1 MSSRLR
7 DNKAALLRVAS
18 SISFAPWQNSQG
30 ACVISSTLASGKCK
44 QPAVTTSGVELVC
57 PESAPVPSLVLF
69 TELGRVGAWFI
80 EDCMPQ
86 ISSVEGQYDTALFR
100 PTFRS
105 TMYVCCACRPPGCCI
120 IVGRWTFIPSIIA
133 ILHKLL
139 NGSQS
144 ILIITA
150 ILLVVPEISSK
161 RWTVAVCKLCF
172 KLLKVNDELLHGW
185 QLHRSRLGVS
195 SLQPRPHLF
204 SCCLAISFV
213 DSI

>member
-1 MSSRLR
+1 
-7 DNKAALLRVAS
+7 
-18 SISFAPWQNSQG
+18 
-30 ACVISSTLASGKCK
+30 
-44 QPAVTTSGVELVC
+44 LVC

-69 TELGRVGAWFI
+69 TELGRFGAWFV
-80 EDCMPQ
+80 EDCVPQ

-150 ILLVVPEISSK
+150 ILLIVHENSSK
-161 RWTVAVCKLCF
+161 RWFASFVLNF
-172 KLLKVNDELLHGW
+172 
-185 QLHRSRLGVS
+185 SRLMTSFCMADS
-195 SLQPRPHLF
+195 SIDLDLEWALYNLDLTC
-204 SCCLAISFV
+204 SLAV
-213 DSI
+213 WPWAL